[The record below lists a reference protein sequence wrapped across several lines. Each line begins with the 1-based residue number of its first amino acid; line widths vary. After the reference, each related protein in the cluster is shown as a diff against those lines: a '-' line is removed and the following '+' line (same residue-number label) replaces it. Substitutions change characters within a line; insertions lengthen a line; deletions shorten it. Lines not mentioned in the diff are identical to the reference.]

1 MRKAQNKKS
10 FRRNLNPKRKAYP
23 MKKDIYQTITNRIIA
38 DLEKGVRPWM
48 KPWSVENASG
58 RISLPLRANGVPYR
72 GINILMLWSQAIERG
87 YSSPHWMTF
96 KQAKELGAFVKKG
109 EQAAHVVYASTLS
122 RTETDE
128 HTGEESERNIPFLK
142 SYAVFNAEQVEGL
155 PERFT
160 QQPEKT
166 LEPVQRIERVEA
178 FIRST
183 GAEVRHG
190 GGKAYYHVVDDRV
203 QMPLFETFDAP
214 ESYYATLAHELTH
227 WTRHKSRLNREFGR
241 KRWGDEGYATEELVA
256 ELGSAFLGADLELTP
271 EVREDH
277 AAYIAN
283 WLTVLKND
291 KRAIFTAAGHA
302 QRAADFLMAFGA
314 SAEQEAA

>member
-1 MRKAQNKKS
+1 
-10 FRRNLNPKRKAYP
+10 
-23 MKKDIYQTITNRIIA
+23 MKKDIYQTITDRIIA

-48 KPWSVENASG
+48 KPWSTENAAG

-72 GINILMLWSQAIERG
+72 GINILMLWSQSIERG

-109 EQAAHVVYASTLS
+109 EQAAQVVYASTLS

-160 QQPEKT
+160 QPLGT
-166 LEPVQRIERVEA
+166 ALEPVQRIERVEA

-183 GAEVRHG
+183 GADVRHG
-190 GGKAYYHVVDDRV
+190 C
-203 QMPLFETFDAP
+203 
-214 ESYYATLAHELTH
+214 ELTKPITMPAKTVCRCRYSKRS
-227 WTRHKSRLNREFGR
+227 TRLKAITPPLPTSSRTGR
-241 KRWGDEGYATEELVA
+241 GTRRGWIGI
-256 ELGSAFLGADLELTP
+256 LGAS
-271 EVREDH
+271 V
-277 AAYIAN
+277 
-283 WLTVLKND
+283 
-291 KRAIFTAAGHA
+291 
-302 QRAADFLMAFGA
+302 GA
-314 SAEQEAA
+314 MKDMRPRS

>member
-1 MRKAQNKKS
+1 
-10 FRRNLNPKRKAYP
+10 

-48 KPWSVENASG
+48 KPWSTANASG

-72 GINILMLWSQAIERG
+72 GINILMLWSQSIEAG

-96 KQAKELGAFVKKG
+96 KQAKELGGFVRKG
-109 EQAAHVVYASTLS
+109 EQAAQVVYASTLS
-122 RTETDE
+122 RTETDDK
-128 HTGEESERNIPFLK
+128 TGEESERNIPFLK

-160 QQPEKT
+160 QAAGT
-166 LEPVQRIERVEA
+166 MLEPVQRIERVEA

-183 GAEVRHG
+183 GADVRHG
-190 GGKAYYHVVDDRV
+190 GGNAYYSISDDHV
-203 QMPLFETFDAP
+203 QMPLFETFDTP
-214 ESYYATLAHELTH
+214 ESYYATVTHELTH

-256 ELGSAFLGADLELTP
+256 ELGSAFLCADLELTP

-277 AAYIAN
+277 AAYIAG
-283 WLTVLKND
+283 WLKVLRGD

-302 QRAADFLMAFGA
+302 QRAANYLLAFNA
-314 SAEQEAA
+314 PAAQEAA